1 MTKATLQLDGIGQIE
16 GTVETGGDYARFRA
30 DAALDESRI
39 ATAQEGQLTIDGKS
53 ERVVLEN
60 YRALGDDNDA
70 GCEITLR
77 RIKPEP
83 R

>member
-1 MTKATLQLDGIGQIE
+1 MTKATLTLEGLEQTK
-16 GTVETGGDYARFRA
+16 GTVETGGDYARFRV
-30 DAALDESRI
+30 DALLDGGRI
-39 ATAQEGQLTIDGKS
+39 NGPHEGQLEIDGKS
-53 ERVVLEN
+53 ERVVLES
-60 YRALGDDNDA
+60 YRALNGQGE

>member
-1 MTKATLQLDGIGQIE
+1 MTNATLTLEGLDRIE

-39 ATAQEGQLTIDGKS
+39 AGPHEGRLTINGRS
-53 ERVVLEN
+53 ERVILEN
-60 YRALGDDNDA
+60 YRALDDK

-77 RIKPEP
+77 RITPEP
-83 R
+83 G

>member
-1 MTKATLQLDGIGQIE
+1 MTDATLTLDGLEQIS
-16 GTVETGGDYARFRA
+16 GTVETGGDYARLRA
-30 DAALDESRI
+30 DTTLDESRI
-39 ATAQEGQLTIDGKS
+39 AGPHEGQLTIDGKS

-60 YRALGDDNDA
+60 YRALKDA

-77 RIKPEP
+77 RIQPEP

>member
-1 MTKATLQLDGIGQIE
+1 MTDATLTLEGMEQIKGI
-16 GTVETGGDYARFRA
+16 VETGGDYARFRA
-30 DAALDESRI
+30 KAALDESRI
-39 ATAQEGQLTIDGKS
+39 AGAHEGQLTIDGKS

-60 YRALGDDNDA
+60 YRALDEK

-83 R
+83 G